1 MSSPAELE
9 SKAAVS
15 SRLNGYH
22 MERMPCF
29 VAPLVLLL
37 AASAPAS
44 QLQDGATLF
53 NSRRYAEAERALRS
67 RLAAK
72 PADEHAR
79 LYLAKTLI
87 ELNRL
92 PDAVAEVQQLAAL
105 RSSPEARYQAGLILR
120 QLAERRFQDLEQA
133 APGSPA
139 VLVLAAQRLERQGN
153 HAEALE
159 HYRAAAKLEPQR
171 PGIHYAIGNALWR
184 ARDLESAATELSME
198 LARNPQHGMA
208 RFRLAQVL
216 IARGEEAA
224 AIEPL
229 EAAREA
235 LPQNLEIQRELGKA
249 YRKAG
254 RLAEARRT
262 WEALARA
269 RPGDDQVHFLLGGLY
284 REMGEPARA
293 QAALARHRMIL
304 ERRRVLSEQQR
315 R

>member
-1 MSSPAELE
+1 
-9 SKAAVS
+9 
-15 SRLNGYH
+15 
-22 MERMPCF
+22 MPRF
-29 VAPLVLLL
+29 VAPLMLLL
-37 AASAPAS
+37 AATAPAA
-44 QLQDGATLF
+44 QPQDGATLF
-53 NSRRYAEAERALRS
+53 NARRYAEAERALRS

-72 PADEHAR
+72 PADERAR

-92 PDAVAEVQQLAAL
+92 PAAVAEVQHLAGL

-133 APGSPA
+133 APDSPA

-153 HAEALE
+153 HPEALE
-159 HYRAAAKLEPQR
+159 RYRAAAKLEPQR
-171 PGIHYAIGNALWR
+171 PGVHYAIGNALWR
-184 ARDLESAATELSME
+184 TRDLEGAEEELSME

-208 RFRLAQVL
+208 RFRLGQVL

-224 AIEPL
+224 AIGPL
-229 EAAREA
+229 EAARQA
-235 LPQNLEIQRELGKA
+235 LPENLDIQRELGKA

-254 RLAEARRT
+254 RHAEARRT

-269 RPGDDQVHFLLGGLY
+269 RPGDNQVHFLLGGLY
-284 REMGEPARA
+284 REMGEPSLA
-293 QAALARHRMIL
+293 QVALARHRLIL
-304 ERRRVLSEQQR
+304 ERRRALSERQR

>member
-1 MSSPAELE
+1 
-9 SKAAVS
+9 
-15 SRLNGYH
+15 
-22 MERMPCF
+22 MERMPHF
-29 VAPLVLLL
+29 VASLMLLL
-37 AASAPAS
+37 AATASAA

-53 NSRRYAEAERALRS
+53 NARRYAEAERVLRS
-67 RLAAK
+67 RLTAK
-72 PADEHAR
+72 PADEQAR
-79 LYLAKTLI
+79 LYLARTLI

-92 PDAVAEVQQLAAL
+92 PDAVAEVQRLAGL
-105 RSSPEARYQAGLILR
+105 QSSGEARYQAGLILR
-120 QLAERRFQDLEQA
+120 QLAERRFQDLEEA

-139 VLVLAAQRLERQGN
+139 VLFLAAQRLERQGH

-159 HYRAAAKLEPQR
+159 QYRAAAKLEPRR

-184 ARDLESAATELSME
+184 TRDLEGAVKELSME

-208 RFRLAQVL
+208 RFRLGQVL

-254 RLAEARRT
+254 RHAEARRT
-262 WEALARA
+262 WETLARA

-284 REMGEPARA
+284 REMGEPALA
-293 QAALARHRMIL
+293 QAALARHRVIL
-304 ERRRVLSEQQR
+304 ERRRALSEQQR